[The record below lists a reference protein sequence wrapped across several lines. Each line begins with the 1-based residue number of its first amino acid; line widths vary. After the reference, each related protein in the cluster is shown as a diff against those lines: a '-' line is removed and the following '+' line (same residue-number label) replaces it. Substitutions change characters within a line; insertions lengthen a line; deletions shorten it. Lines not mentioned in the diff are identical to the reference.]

1 MDRTSSSGQGSVPA
15 GDEEMVRDGSLII
28 DESAVRREGLVEYE
42 GTVGESDT
50 SHAGHAG
57 HSSHTSHAVETDV
70 SMGTTSTGTT
80 GTGSMGGDD
89 LSMSTDNTS
98 TAGTMAGGGSAHLA
112 HIREGMTVIDAN
124 GDEVGKVSYVKMG
137 DPEAMS
143 TMGEE
148 MDTGGGFLG
157 GFLGDDNEPDVP
169 DPFRSEL
176 IRDGFVKVDTK
187 GFFGSDRY
195 LPSNTI
201 GTVSSDTVTLTV
213 TRDSI
218 PDGQG

>member
-15 GDEEMVRDGSLII
+15 GDQEMVRDGSLII

-50 SHAGHAG
+50 GHTSHTNHARHTGHAG
-57 HSSHTSHAVETDV
+57 ETDV
-70 SMGTTSTGTT
+70 PMGTTSTGMT

-89 LSMSTDNTS
+89 LSMSSDNTS

-112 HIREGMTVIDAN
+112 HIREGMTVIDTN

-148 MDTGGGFLG
+148 MDTGGGLLG
-157 GFLGDDNEPDVP
+157 GFLGGDDTPDVP

-176 IRDGFVKVDTK
+176 IRDGFVRVDTK
-187 GFFGSDRY
+187 GFFGADRY
-195 LPSNTI
+195 LTPNTI